1 LTKFEG
7 KKTCSIFLL
16 FIGSVGSGFV
26 WLIDDCFWKSLCARC
41 VAVSLLLDV
50 APVSLGHE
58 ILPMQWNIGSFS
70 REKEEAV
77 FMPKGTDRKEVCL
90 KGV

>member
-1 LTKFEG
+1 
-7 KKTCSIFLL
+7 
-16 FIGSVGSGFV
+16 
-26 WLIDDCFWKSLCARC
+26 
-41 VAVSLLLDV
+41 V

-58 ILPMQWNIGSFS
+58 ILPMQWNIESFG

-90 KGV
+90 KGF